1 MRGQSAF
8 AARLW
13 QAHPLGRRH
22 FVLNNPD
29 GIKHVLVDH
38 AENYCKPSIV
48 RRTFEPGFCKGL
60 LTSEG
65 EIWRRHRLFA
75 MTLMI
80 TVFVPHY
87 DRAMAL
93 IAQPTGATT
102 VLGVARY
109 VAGPDNRRA
118 EFAVAARSDWKGHG
132 LGYPPMTQLIE
143 VARRRGIGVLTSSR
157 HQRYDP
163 CS

>member
-8 AARLW
+8 APRVW

-29 GIKHVLVDH
+29 GIKHALVDH
-38 AENYCKPSIV
+38 AENYWKPSIL
-48 RRTFEPGFCKGL
+48 RRTFEPGFGKGL

-118 EFAVAARSDWKGHG
+118 EFALPRAATGRATGSAI
-132 LGYPPMTQLIE
+132 L
-143 VARRRGIGVLTSSR
+143 
-157 HQRYDP
+157 
-163 CS
+163 